1 MIDWNET
8 LRIIFGGLLAVFFI
22 MTLLAVM
29 THYVGKVIARF
40 EGKDKGGK

>member
-22 MTLLAVM
+22 MTLLAFM
-29 THYVGKVIARF
+29 THFVGKAIARL
-40 EGKDKGGK
+40 EKKDKGGK